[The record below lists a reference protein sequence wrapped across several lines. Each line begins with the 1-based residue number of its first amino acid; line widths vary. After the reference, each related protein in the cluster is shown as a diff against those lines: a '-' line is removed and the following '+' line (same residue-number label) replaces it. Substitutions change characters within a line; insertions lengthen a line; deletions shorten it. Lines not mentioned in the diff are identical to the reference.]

1 MTATATIV
9 VPCYNDGAYIRDA
22 VTSAQRQTYA
32 ATEIVI
38 VDDGSEDEATRET
51 LRQMEKE
58 GLRVVWND
66 HRGVA
71 HARNTGIR
79 CATGTYILPLD
90 SDDRIEPEYLAEAIA
105 VMERDASVGIVYCE
119 ADFFG
124 EQTGKWGL
132 PEFQTAFMLTQNI
145 IFNAA
150 VFRKSDWEAVGGYD
164 ETMRIALEDWDFWL
178 SLLEKGLRPV
188 RIPKTLFHCRK
199 RPYGESHSRR
209 SLSPEDKRQVL
220 HYLAAKHRALYAEH
234 LEEYLEFVRWLMEQQ
249 AEERAP
255 QIRLDVDNRWV
266 KISSQ
271 FDWAAVEAQC
281 GETFEFLHE
290 WTEKTARL
298 ALGAVMIQEISG
310 VSDEEL
316 MESLA
321 ENPYMRYF
329 CGLSFSGRERAI
341 PVETY
346 RKIKQAMTQTL
357 LQEILQTCMKDR
369 GAESS

>member
-22 VTSAQRQTYA
+22 IASAQRQTYP

-51 LRQMEKE
+51 LRQLEKE
-58 GLRVVWND
+58 GIRVVWND
-66 HRGVA
+66 HQGVA

-90 SDDRIEPEYLAEAIA
+90 SDDCIEPEYLAEAIA
-105 VMERDASVGIVYCE
+105 LMEKDASAGIVYCE

-124 EQTGKWGL
+124 EQTGKWEL
-132 PEFQTAFMLTQNI
+132 PEFQMSFMLTRNI

-164 ETMRIALEDWDFWL
+164 ETMRTALEDWDFWL
-178 SLLEKGLRPV
+178 SILEKGVRPV
-188 RIPKTLFHCRK
+188 RIPKILFHCRK

-209 SLSPEDKRQVL
+209 SLLPEDKRQVL
-220 HYLAAKHRALYAEH
+220 HYLAAKHRALYAEN
-234 LEEYLEFVRWLMEQQ
+234 LEGYLEVVQWLLEQQ
-249 AEERAP
+249 AAEREP
-255 QIRLDVDNRWV
+255 QIHLDVDNRWV
-266 KISSQ
+266 KISGQ

-281 GETFEFLHE
+281 GETFDFLHE
-290 WTEKTARL
+290 WTEKAARF
-298 ALGAVMIQEISG
+298 ALGAVMIQEIAG

-341 PVETY
+341 PVAAY
-346 RKIKQAMTQTL
+346 GKIKQAMTQPL
-357 LQEILQTCMKDR
+357 LQEILQKCMKT
-369 GAESS
+369 